1 MSQELLVR
9 IFINNPILNYDFAL
23 RGGPPGK
30 YKLFQKQHSNG
41 EPLQFDFKIRT
52 QKIGY
57 FFDSS
62 GKFVYGTKRN
72 RFFDINIGNFPK
84 EEDSIWR
91 WRLKIPFSSISNDII
106 IAASG
111 NNSVVVVTQLE
122 GFVMENNSF
131 KRSEKPCLCKWI
143 IQKIY

>member
-1 MSQELLVR
+1 MSHELLVR
-9 IFINNPILNYDFAL
+9 IFINKPILNYDFAL
-23 RGGPPGK
+23 RGGQPGK

-62 GKFVYGTKRN
+62 GKFVHGTKTN
-72 RFFDINIGNFPK
+72 RFFDINIGNFSK
-84 EEDSIWR
+84 EDDCIWR
-91 WRLKIPFSSISNDII
+91 WRLKIPFSSLSNDTI

-111 NNSVVVVTQLE
+111 NNSVVVVTQFE
-122 GFVMENNSF
+122 GLVTENNSF
-131 KRSEKPCLCKWI
+131 KRSEKPCLCEWI
-143 IQKIY
+143 IQKID